1 MQGLEGARALPRG
14 NAVFERL
21 SNLLVDKFE
30 REAFLEVSHD
40 PGLDL
45 AEHDHGFQRR
55 AVFRGD
61 GGARQRHVD
70 DPAGHLGA
78 VLEREQRNRV
88 ARNDTV
94 VAAVFRQI
102 EDVAVGDSASPPG
115 DILMIWQGNSRRSGS
130 I

>member
-45 AEHDHGFQRR
+45 AAHDHGFQRR
-55 AVFRGD
+55 AGFP
-61 GGARQRHVD
+61 GGGRAPRRTARAT
-70 DPAGHLGA
+70 AGPLGA
-78 VLEREQRNRV
+78 AL
-88 ARNDTV
+88 
-94 VAAVFRQI
+94 
-102 EDVAVGDSASPPG
+102 PPG
-115 DILMIWQGNSRRSGS
+115 TRPRRSRAGTVLAPRPPRLCTAP
-130 I
+130 